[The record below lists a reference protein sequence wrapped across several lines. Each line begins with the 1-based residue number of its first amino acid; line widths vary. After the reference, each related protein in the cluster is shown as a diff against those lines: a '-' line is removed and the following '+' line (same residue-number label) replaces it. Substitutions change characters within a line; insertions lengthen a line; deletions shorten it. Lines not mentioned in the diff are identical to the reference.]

1 MHGPKKLRSLLGYE
15 FKLSHEST
23 RARGHEGLNP
33 NARNSNARA
42 RVWPRRIPTSARGC
56 ALCRRPRKGLVG
68 TSPPPLLGRSDH
80 GRRVSAARARIT
92 RIDNATSRTRIGER
106 DSGSMRHGRDS
117 ERLRQVGR
125 RLVLWCTADA
135 NHAMSRGRRKPCH
148 VARRTQTMASSAA
161 DTNHAMSSGGRKPL
175 ACHVA
180 QQTQTMRC
188 RAADAN
194 CFFAQQ
200 TQTMSRQVPAAGGV
214 PAPRRRRRRGAV
226 TERRRR
232 DRTEAP

>member
-125 RLVLWCTADA
+125 RLVLCCTADA
-135 NHAMSRGRRKPCH
+135 NRAMSRGGRKPWHHPQQTQTMLCRAADASHWHAMSPSRRKPCDVAQQTQIVVFSRSRRKPCH
-148 VARRTQTMASSAA
+148 GRFRLLEECQLHDDAA
-161 DTNHAMSSGGRKPL
+161 A
-175 ACHVA
+175 
-180 QQTQTMRC
+180 
-188 RAADAN
+188 
-194 CFFAQQ
+194 
-200 TQTMSRQVPAAGGV
+200 
-214 PAPRRRRRRGAV
+214 
-226 TERRRR
+226 
-232 DRTEAP
+232 EAP